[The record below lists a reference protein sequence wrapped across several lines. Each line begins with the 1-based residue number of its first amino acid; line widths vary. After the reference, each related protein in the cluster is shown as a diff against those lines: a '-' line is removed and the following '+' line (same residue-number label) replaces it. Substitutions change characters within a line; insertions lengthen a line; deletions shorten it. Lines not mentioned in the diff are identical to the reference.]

1 METLI
6 TPYLENMPIVVL
18 FIGIIGTLLLLGK
31 GADLLV
37 DEAVSLSVKWKI
49 PKVLIGAT
57 IVSLGTTLPEAAV
70 SVLAA
75 VQGKPGLALGNAV
88 GSIICDTGLII
99 GVASLISPLVLDKRT
114 VNRQGWLQM
123 GAGFLLVLFAL
134 PWISFFS
141 GGKEGFQP
149 GVIYQ
154 WVGFLFVI
162 LLAIYLWIT
171 IRWSRD
177 ALISSEEFEEVEDKP
192 VPILILKLTLGVG
205 LIIISSKLLI
215 PTVQVT
221 AVRIGI
227 PQSII
232 AATLVAFGTSLPELV
247 TAVTAARKGHGE
259 LAIGNI
265 IGADILNVLFVV
277 GFSASVTK
285 GGLAVPLNFYTL
297 QFPAMLLILATFKL
311 ITHVEK
317 VSIKKHHGIILLIFY
332 LVYTAGSY
340 LL

>member
-1 METLI
+1 MEALLI
-6 TPYLENMPIVVL
+6 PYLENIPIVVL
-18 FIGIIGTLLLLGK
+18 FIGIIVTLLILGK

-99 GVASLISPLVLDKRT
+99 GIASLISPLVLDKRT

-134 PWISFFS
+134 PWTSIFT
-141 GGKEGFQP
+141 GGKEGFHP
-149 GVIYQ
+149 GIIYQ
-154 WVGFLFVI
+154 WMGFLFVF
-162 LLAIYLWIT
+162 LLAAYLWIT

-192 VPILILKLTLGVG
+192 IPVLLLKLTLGVG

-232 AATLVAFGTSLPELV
+232 AATLVAFGTSLP
-247 TAVTAARKGHGE
+247 
-259 LAIGNI
+259 
-265 IGADILNVLFVV
+265 
-277 GFSASVTK
+277 
-285 GGLAVPLNFYTL
+285 
-297 QFPAMLLILATFKL
+297 
-311 ITHVEK
+311 
-317 VSIKKHHGIILLIFY
+317 
-332 LVYTAGSY
+332 
-340 LL
+340 

>member
-1 METLI
+1 MEALI
-6 TPYLENMPIVVL
+6 IPYLENLPIIVL

-37 DEAVSLSVKWKI
+37 DEAVSLSIKWKI

-75 VQGKPGLALGNAV
+75 VKGEPGLALGNAV

-99 GVASLISPLVLDKRT
+99 GIASLISPLSLDKRT

-123 GAGFLLVLFAL
+123 ASGFLLVLLAL
-134 PWISFFS
+134 PWKFFGS
-141 GGKEGFQP
+141 GGGEIFIP
-149 GVIYQ
+149 GVITQ
-154 WVGFLFVI
+154 WMGFLFVI
-162 LLAIYLWIT
+162 LLAGYLWIT
-171 IRWSRD
+171 IKWSRGTD
-177 ALISSEEFEEVEDKP
+177 VSAEEFGDAEESPVPLLIVKLVIGIALIIF
-192 VPILILKLTLGVG
+192 
-205 LIIISSKLLI
+205 SSKLLI

-277 GFSASVTK
+277 GISAAVTRE
-285 GGLAVPLNFYTL
+285 GLAVPTKFYLL
-297 QFPAMLLILATFKL
+297 QLPAMLLILMSFKF

-317 VSIKKHHGIILLIFY
+317 SAIKKKHGIILLVMY
-332 LVYTAGSY
+332 LVYTIVSY
-340 LL
+340 IM